1 MQTLNDV
8 NGSLNNPHLYF
19 KYSNTY
25 TEVTHVT
32 RQSLKFCNKPGQ
44 VLGANTDGS
53 KQTQLL
59 FKPQQTKTRNTFP
72 LRDSPIMHFD

>member
-1 MQTLNDV
+1 MQTLNDL
-8 NGSLNNPHLYF
+8 NGSLNNPHSYF
-19 KYSNTY
+19 KYSNKY
-25 TEVTHVT
+25 TEVTHVI

-44 VLGANTDGS
+44 VLGAHTKSS

-72 LRDSPIMHFD
+72 LEDSPVIYF